1 MKRLLGLLIAL
12 VMVLS
17 VPAFSALA
25 QEPTLVVAQTSDTV
39 TLDPQKQ
46 GGMASM
52 NVLINMFDTLVTRDA
67 DGNLAPC
74 LATSWEAISDTTW
87 RFKLRED
94 VYFHDGDHFD
104 AEDAKFSLDRLN
116 AEETASPIAELKNL
130 DHTDIV
136 DAYTIDLTFKAA
148 EPIAPN
154 KCVMFG
160 GVMISK
166 EYTQAHDA
174 DFLAKNPNG
183 TGPYKFVSWVKDSEV
198 VMEKNDAY
206 WNAAPAYD
214 KLIFRVIPNQADM
227 MAALMTGEIDIA
239 PSITADLAN
248 SIAGNAALKV
258 VNADWI
264 RTFFI
269 SLDTIGSQPLSDKRV
284 RQAVNYAIDKQA
296 IIDAIYSGYAK
307 QVSTIIPAQNF
318 GFDPECPSYGYD
330 PEKARAL
337 LKEAGYENGF
347 EITFDANSAELTEIQ
362 AICGFLED
370 VGIKVNL
377 NVVDS
382 STLTSLRTSKTA
394 HEMYYCGNTGWTMD
408 ALSNYQS
415 FAAQDRR
422 YARGG
427 SDELDALV
435 VTEETN
441 VDPQT
446 RLDAFKTAQAL
457 MQDEAYFVYL
467 WQKDNI
473 FAMNVNVDY
482 QPNAIG
488 LLNMYSAKPAK

>member
-1 MKRLLGLLIAL
+1 MKRILSLLL
-12 VMVLS
+12 VLS
-17 VPAFSALA
+17 LILILPIVAVA
-25 QEPTLVVAQTSDTV
+25 EETTLVVAQTSDTV

-87 RFKLRED
+87 RFTLRED

-116 AEETASPIAELKNL
+116 AKETASPIAELKNL
-130 DHTDIV
+130 DHVDIV
-136 DAYTIDLTFKAA
+136 DAYTIDLVFKSA

-166 EYTQAHDA
+166 EYTEAHDA
-174 DFLAKNPNG
+174 DYLALNPNG
-183 TGPYKFVSWVKDSEV
+183 TGPFKFVSWTKDSEV
-198 VMEKNDAY
+198 VMQANTEY
-206 WNAAPAYD
+206 WGGAPAYD

-248 SIAGNAALKV
+248 SIAGNASLKV
-258 VNADWI
+258 KGADWI

-269 SLDTIGSQPLSDKRV
+269 NMNTVDSEPLSDKRV
-284 RQAVNYAIDKQA
+284 RQALNYAIDKEA
-296 IIDAIYSGYAK
+296 IIEAIFGGYAK

-318 GFDPECPSYGYD
+318 GFDPECPAYGYD
-330 PEKARAL
+330 PEKAREL

-347 EITFDANSAELTEIQ
+347 EITFDAISGELTEVQ
-362 AICGFLED
+362 AICGFLEE
-370 VGIKVNL
+370 VGVKVNL

-382 STLTSLRTSKTA
+382 NTMTSLRTSKTA
-394 HEMYYCGNTGWTMD
+394 HEMYYIGNTGWTMD

-427 SDELDALV
+427 CDELDALV
-435 VTEETN
+435 VKEETS
-441 VDPQT
+441 VDPQV
-446 RLDAFKTAQAL
+446 RLEAFKQAQAI
-457 MQDEAYFVYL
+457 MSDEAFFIFL

-473 FAMNVNVDY
+473 FAMNVGVDY
-482 QPNAIG
+482 EPNAIG
-488 LLNMYSAKPAK
+488 LLKMYSAKPAQ